1 MFVGIF
7 LPNLTMVELYPRTV
21 HWKCTSKHWSPCP
34 WQIRCCNRAGS
45 VPSFVM
51 LRSLIRQ
58 WLITAGSIKWNKPD
72 NIRKTR
78 KTWNKW
84 KEHMENHEN
93 KQHQSKGHGGEQ
105 KNNSRHI
112 KTNNKTYF
120 FLMGYRPMDF
130 PVLTIDGYSIS
141 SLLLSTYTDRCTYI
155 QLSIYILY
163 KCIYISTI
171 F

>member
-1 MFVGIF
+1 MQLRGTTGYKHGYKTHHKLGYGARIM
-7 LPNLTMVELYPRTV
+7 TMAKYIQEQFTGSI
-21 HWKCTSKHWSPCP
+21 WKCTSKHWSPCP

-84 KEHMENHEN
+84 KEHIENPEN

-112 KTNNKTYF
+112 KKIIK
-120 FLMGYRPMDF
+120 R
-130 PVLTIDGYSIS
+130 
-141 SLLLSTYTDRCTYI
+141 
-155 QLSIYILY
+155 
-163 KCIYISTI
+163 I
-171 F
+171 FSWWATVRWTFQFSQ